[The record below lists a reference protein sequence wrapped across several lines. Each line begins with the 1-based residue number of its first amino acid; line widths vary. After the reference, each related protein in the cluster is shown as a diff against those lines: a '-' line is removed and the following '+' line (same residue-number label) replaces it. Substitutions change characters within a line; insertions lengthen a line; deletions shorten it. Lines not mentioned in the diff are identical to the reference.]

1 MDPIHIRIHL
11 NENLYLRDPE
21 QTQAGQT
28 IIEQGLNLFLEIGFE
43 SVTFKKLGEYS
54 GITEATIY
62 KYFGNKH
69 RLLQYYFDLYWVWM
83 KELLKLRLSQTSDPE
98 KKLLEHLQ
106 ILCGH
111 WPENVL
117 GTQVNPKFL
126 RQLVINEG
134 FKSFLNKNVDDDNK
148 LLLFKPY
155 KDYCHYLAECI
166 SEIDAAYPFARSLST
181 TFIEMSHSMEFY
193 KEHLPSMIN
202 IADKEH
208 STDVLSFLKSLTSSQ
223 LKK

>member
-1 MDPIHIRIHL
+1 
-11 NENLYLRDPE
+11 
-21 QTQAGQT
+21 
-28 IIEQGLNLFLEIGFE
+28 
-43 SVTFKKLGEYS
+43 
-54 GITEATIY
+54 
-62 KYFGNKH
+62 
-69 RLLQYYFDLYWVWM
+69 
-83 KELLKLRLSQTSDPE
+83 
-98 KKLLEHLQ
+98 
-106 ILCGH
+106 
-111 WPENVL
+111 VL